1 VKKRLILNGLGT
13 VNGITFGSILIHK
26 NSTTLQVYNITEND
40 LGSEYER
47 LHNAIEISKNQIIEL
62 KSSVDSSI
70 GNILDMHVL
79 MLDDKLIQS
88 EVKEFASKNLK
99 NIEYAYSEIM
109 DKYSKKIASIP
120 NTSLADRSSDIDD
133 IKNRVINILLKTSTV
148 QKHSIPKGTIIVA
161 KNITPTDV
169 LNFIHKGVT
178 GFIIETGG
186 TTSHAAILTRA
197 YAIPSIFGVH
207 NITNICST
215 DEKVIVNSSD
225 NTLILNPDSNDLGD
239 YKYIKEKIDKEK
251 KEYECLAKEHAVT
264 LDNTE
269 VRILANIDL
278 PEESENVLS
287 CGAVGVGL
295 YRTEFLYLYTDNTN
309 TQVLPTEDI
318 QFEAYK
324 SIALNLGDAD
334 FVIRTL
340 DLGGDKVLP
349 SMESDFIKDDNPFLG
364 WRAIRFC
371 LANKDI
377 FKTQLRAIL
386 RASVYSDIS
395 IMLPMVNFTS
405 EILAT
410 KEYMEEC
417 KKELIKEGKSFSN
430 NIKFGVLIETPA
442 AALTLDSLAKHV
454 DFFSIGSNDLI
465 QYTLACDRTNDRV
478 NYLYDPLHMSIMR
491 LLKSIV
497 DMSYEHN
504 IPLTLCGELA
514 GSAEYIPV
522 LLGLGLRSLSMS
534 TVSIPMAKKT
544 IRSLKL
550 ENCESLVQGILQTET
565 LADAKKLLNNFVKE
579 KLPFI
584 KKA

>member
-1 VKKRLILNGLGT
+1 MKKRLILNGLGT
-13 VNGITFGSILIHK
+13 VNDITFGNVLVYK
-26 NSTTLQVYNITEND
+26 NSVALQIYNITEDD
-40 LGSEYER
+40 LPLEYER
-47 LHNAIEISKNQIIEL
+47 LDRAIEESKEQIIEL
-62 KSSVDSSI
+62 KKTVDSSI
-70 GNILDMHVL
+70 CNILDMHII
-79 MLDDKLIQS
+79 MLYDKLILD
-88 EVKEFASKNLK
+88 EVKEFTSENLK
-99 NIEYAYSEIM
+99 NIEYAYSEVM
-109 DKYSKKIASIP
+109 DKYSKKIASVP
-120 NTSLADRSSDIDD
+120 NASLADRFSDIDD
-133 IKNRVINILLKTSTV
+133 IKNRVLSTLLKASTV
-148 QKHSIPKGTIIVA
+148 EKHSIPKGTVIVA

-169 LNFIHKGVT
+169 LQFIHKGVY

-197 YAIPSIFGVH
+197 YSVPSIFGVH
-207 NITNICST
+207 NITNLCKT
-215 DEKVIVNSSD
+215 DDKVIVNSYESS
-225 NTLILNPDSNDLGD
+225 LIINPDSNDLGN
-239 YKYIKEKIDKEK
+239 YKSIKENVLKEK
-251 KEYECLAKEHAVT
+251 KEYEYLAKEDAIT
-264 LDNTE
+264 LDNTKIK
-269 VRILANIDL
+269 ILANIDL

-287 CGAVGVGL
+287 YGASGVGL

-309 TQVLPTEDI
+309 EPILPTEEV

-324 SIALNLGDAD
+324 RIALNLGDAD

-349 SMESDFIKDDNPFLG
+349 TIDESFIKDENPFLG

-405 EILAT
+405 EIVAT

-417 KKELIKEGKSFSN
+417 KEELLKEGMSFSN

-465 QYTLACDRTNDRV
+465 QYTLACDRTNERV
-478 NYLYDPLHMSIMR
+478 NYLYDPLHMSVMR

-497 DMSYEHN
+497 DSASEYN
-504 IPLTLCGELA
+504 RPLTLCGELA

-534 TVSIPMAKKT
+534 SVSIPMIKKI

-550 ENCESLVQGILQTET
+550 EDSEILVKDILETET
-565 LADAKKLLNNFVKE
+565 LAEAQKLLNNFLKE